1 MQLVL
6 KDTVGC
12 GALEEVGA
20 ELAQLLDVAL
30 ANAHSSFRTEHN
42 VSMADPLTV
51 REKAEFDATLAA
63 DLIRQAAA
71 PKQGP
76 LSDAYLSGRK
86 GNDKEEK
93 AAASAVQQ
101 PRQLLAKMLNGAAE
115 QSKVFSSAPEV
126 LEESASSLCD
136 DYLGVIARSL
146 SQRAA
151 NNSDYAAGK
160 HPNLDKLMEKF
171 TQ

>member
-1 MQLVL
+1 MTQ
-6 KDTVGC
+6 C
-12 GALEEVGA
+12 CWQEVGA

-51 REKAEFDATLAA
+51 KEKAEFDATVAA
-63 DLIRQAAA
+63 DLTRQTAA

-101 PRQLLAKMLNGAAE
+101 PRQLLVMRPVPASGTLSGVCAGQNAQRSSRAI
-115 QSKVFSSAPEV
+115 QSVYISTRGIGGECQLV
-126 LEESASSLCD
+126 
-136 DYLGVIARSL
+136 V
-146 SQRAA
+146 
-151 NNSDYAAGK
+151 
-160 HPNLDKLMEKF
+160 
-171 TQ
+171 